1 MKGHLEVKL
10 PLTTSFQQFYCVLA
24 SDASDAE
31 PCFNCYADED
41 TSTAPRGWIL
51 LDAESKAEATPS
63 STGRLLLTVHAA
75 GKTVVLAAD
84 SEANRAAWLRAVE
97 TAALRAASRRTSVSV
112 GSRSELAS
120 VAELDALIRQGRK
133 AVCVGKNYADH
144 VAELAHTQPAAFDP
158 SAEPPVLFLKPT
170 TSYAFPGTPLVV
182 PAGVRQLHHEV
193 ELAAIIGTRCRRLA
207 SDDEA
212 LAAVAGFCVALD
224 MTDREAQTAAKAKG
238 LPWCVAKGHDT
249 FCPLSA
255 PFAAAAGGWADVEL
269 WLDVNGERRQATRAS
284 AMTRGLPALLRYASA
299 VFTLEPGDLLLTGTP
314 AGVGPVVAG
323 DRITAGATGFVE
335 MAVDVVAEGGGA

>member
-1 MKGHLEVKL
+1 MVLAQQAAPSNNHAHAARMKGHLEVKL
-10 PLTTSFQQFYCVLA
+10 PLTTSFQRLYCVLA
-24 SDASDAE
+24 SDATAE

-41 TSTAPRGWIL
+41 ISAAPRGWIL

-75 GKTVVLAAD
+75 GKTVVLAAE
-84 SEANRAAWLRAVE
+84 SEADRAGWLRAVE

-170 TSYAFPGTPLVV
+170 TSYV
-182 PAGVRQLHHEV
+182 PA
-193 ELAAIIGTRCRRLA
+193 
-207 SDDEA
+207 
-212 LAAVAGFCVALD
+212 
-224 MTDREAQTAAKAKG
+224 
-238 LPWCVAKGHDT
+238 
-249 FCPLSA
+249 
-255 PFAAAAGGWADVEL
+255 
-269 WLDVNGERRQATRAS
+269 
-284 AMTRGLPALLRYASA
+284 
-299 VFTLEPGDLLLTGTP
+299 
-314 AGVGPVVAG
+314 
-323 DRITAGATGFVE
+323 
-335 MAVDVVAEGGGA
+335 